1 MKKHIDNLKKIFP
14 GSMIR
19 DIKEF
24 GSGETGGIW
33 TSFGEDGTSD
43 SDHMGHYNEHDK
55 KLKDYMEKHR
65 LYAEWYDAGTLMI
78 YPDSHD
84 YEIE

>member
-1 MKKHIDNLKKIFP
+1 MKKHIKGLKSLFP
-14 GSMIR
+14 NSMIR

-24 GSGETGGIW
+24 GSGETGGLW